1 VVLGSRRDLPSAG
14 PVSRGPSLMSS
25 YQENL
30 TRRSLESA
38 SPLVCVARTASKQAD
53 VAGPIQVGQDTSSS
67 SVLSQAGEQQSDGR
81 NLYVLD
87 LYSFILVFSDQVL

>member
-1 VVLGSRRDLPSAG
+1 
-14 PVSRGPSLMSS
+14 MSS

-53 VAGPIQVGQDTSSS
+53 VAGPIQGDQDTFSSL
-67 SVLSQAGEQQSDGR
+67 VLSLAGEHQSHRRYLD
-81 NLYVLD
+81 VLGVC
-87 LYSFILVFSDQVL
+87 SFILVFSYKGL